1 MDVKTKENFSSLGKK
16 SQEQDGKE
24 ISKLSQDLVI
34 RLKLNHPL
42 NDFHVGRL
50 FFAFVLFLFL
60 ILLEDIFH
68 GNIFLAINRKSW

>member
-24 ISKLSQDLVI
+24 ISKLSQDLLI

-50 FFAFVLFLFL
+50 FFCFCFVFVSNF
-60 ILLEDIFH
+60 IGRYFPWEHIS
-68 GNIFLAINRKSW
+68 GYK